1 MVCRKSKNRK
11 NAIKARAAA
20 GSQLLFEPAGD
31 VRKDLGFVRLHQQLV
46 AGTGIEL
53 RLDVPDADVPEA
65 LDGPPDSGG
74 ALAYRVGITGEE
86 EQGQILGH
94 SGQNGGVV

>member
-20 GSQLLFEPAGD
+20 GSQLFFEPSGD
-31 VRKDLGFVRLHQQLV
+31 VSKDLGFVRLHQQLV

-53 RLDVPDADVPEA
+53 RLDVPDANIPET

-74 ALAYRVGITGEE
+74 ALAYRVGVTGEE
-86 EQGQILGH
+86 EQIGRA
-94 SGQNGGVV
+94 SCRERV